1 MIVSGAEIL
10 EGFSHFVDHD
20 SKNDYRL
27 DMDEVI
33 RSISRATDQV
43 VEQEEVKVSSLTTGW
58 ILDLATFHVF
68 SVIPMSHDVSNQ
80 S

>member
-1 MIVSGAEIL
+1 M

-20 SKNDYRL
+20 SNNDYRL

-43 VEQEEVKVSSLTTGW
+43 VEQEEVKVSLCRTQKVV
-58 ILDLATFHVF
+58 LR
-68 SVIPMSHDVSNQ
+68 
-80 S
+80 